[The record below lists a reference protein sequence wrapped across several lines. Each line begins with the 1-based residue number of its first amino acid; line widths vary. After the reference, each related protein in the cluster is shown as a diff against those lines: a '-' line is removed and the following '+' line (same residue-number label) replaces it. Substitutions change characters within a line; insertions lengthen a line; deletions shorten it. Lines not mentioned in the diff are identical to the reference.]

1 MSPLILAILGEK
13 QASGDAEMSE
23 TIVVSAYCAI
33 SSVFMLMTALEGW
46 AVRGGWTLARGF
58 GLAAC
63 PLWPLLLAAFI
74 LHTLLAPRRLPRL
87 TRAA

>member
-1 MSPLILAILGEK
+1 MS
-13 QASGDAEMSE
+13 D

-74 LHTLLAPRRLPRL
+74 LHTLLAPRRMPRL

>member
-1 MSPLILAILGEK
+1 
-13 QASGDAEMSE
+13 MSE

-46 AVRGGWTLARGF
+46 AIRGGWTLARGF

-63 PLWPLLLAAFI
+63 SLWPLLLAAFF
-74 LHTLLAPRRLPRL
+74 LHALLAPRRMPRL

>member
-1 MSPLILAILGEK
+1 
-13 QASGDAEMSE
+13 MSE

-63 PLWPLLLAAFI
+63 SLWPLLLTAFF
-74 LHTLLAPRRLPRL
+74 LHALLAPRRLPRL